1 MTATT
6 EKHLVLIL
14 TLISINLSAI
24 LALSAYAERP
34 VDSLEGVHQ
43 PFDQFTERLALS
55 EQQAEQIRPIL
66 QENREKIGLLRD
78 QYLKGSPSPSTLHSF
93 SKERETLRQETEE
106 RLATLLSDRQMTEY
120 GEIENEEREKIR
132 LRQGYG
138 GSRGRSRR

>member
-6 EKHLVLIL
+6 EKHLVIIL
-14 TLISINLSAI
+14 TIISINLSLI

-78 QYLKGSPSPSTLHSF
+78 QYQRESPAHSTVRSF
-93 SKERETLRQETEE
+93 SKEREDLRQETEK
-106 RLATLLSDRQMTEY
+106 RLATLLSDKQMTEY
-120 GEIENEEREKIR
+120 GKMEKEEREKIR
-132 LRQGYG
+132 QGYG
-138 GSRGRSRR
+138 DSRGSSRR

>member
-6 EKHLVLIL
+6 EKHLVIIL
-14 TLISINLSAI
+14 TIISINLSLI

-34 VDSLEGVHQ
+34 VESLEGVHE

-66 QENREKIGLLRD
+66 QESHEKMGLLRD
-78 QYLKGSPSPSTLHSF
+78 QYQKESPSRSARHSF
-93 SKERETLRQETEE
+93 SEERENLRQETEE
-106 RLATLLSDRQMTEY
+106 RLASLLSDRQMTEY
-120 GEIENEEREKIR
+120 GQIENEEREKM
-132 LRQGYG
+132 RQGYG

>member
-6 EKHLVLIL
+6 EKHIVTIL
-14 TLISINLSAI
+14 TIISINLSLI
-24 LALSAYAERP
+24 LALSAYAEKP
-34 VDSLEGVHQ
+34 VETLEGVHK

-78 QYLKGSPSPSTLHSF
+78 QYQNEPPAPSTVRSF
-93 SKERETLRQETEE
+93 SKEREHLRQETEK
-106 RLATLLSDRQMTEY
+106 RLAALLSDKQMTEY
-120 GEIENEEREKIR
+120 GKIEQEEREK

>member
-6 EKHLVLIL
+6 EKKLVIIL
-14 TLISINLSAI
+14 TIISINLSLI

-34 VDSLEGVHQ
+34 VESLVGVHE

-66 QENREKIGLLRD
+66 QVSREKMGLLRD
-78 QYLKGSPSPSTLHSF
+78 QYLKESPSPSTMQSF
-93 SKERETLRQETEE
+93 SKEREHLGQETEE
-106 RLATLLSDRQMTEY
+106 RLATLLSDKQMTEY
-120 GEIENEEREKIR
+120 GKIENEEREKM
-132 LRQGYG
+132 RQGYG

>member
-6 EKHLVLIL
+6 EKHLVIIL
-14 TLISINLSAI
+14 TIISINLSLI

-34 VDSLEGVHQ
+34 VDTLEGVHE

-66 QENREKIGLLRD
+66 QESHEKMGLLRD
-78 QYLKGSPSPSTLHSF
+78 QYQKKSPSPSTLYSF
-93 SKERETLRQETEE
+93 SKEREDLRQETEE
-106 RLATLLSDRQMTEY
+106 RLATLLSDKQMTEY
-120 GEIENEEREKIR
+120 GKIEKEEREKI
-132 LRQGYG
+132 RQGYG

>member
-6 EKHLVLIL
+6 EKHLVIIL
-14 TLISINLSAI
+14 TIISINLSLI

-34 VDSLEGVHQ
+34 VESLEGVHE

-66 QENREKIGLLRD
+66 QESREKMGLLRD
-78 QYLKGSPSPSTLHSF
+78 KYQKESPSPSTMQSF
-93 SKERETLRQETEE
+93 SKEREDLRQETEV
-106 RLATLLSDRQMTEY
+106 RLATLLSDKQMTEY
-120 GEIENEEREKIR
+120 ENMEIEEREKM
-132 LRQGYG
+132 RQGYG

>member
-6 EKHLVLIL
+6 EKQLVIIL
-14 TLISINLSAI
+14 TIISINLSLI

-34 VDSLEGVHQ
+34 VESLEGVHE

-66 QENREKIGLLRD
+66 QESREKMGLLRD
-78 QYLKGSPSPSTLHSF
+78 QYLKESPSPSTMHSF
-93 SKERETLRQETEE
+93 SKERQDLRQETEE
-106 RLATLLSDRQMTEY
+106 RLATLLSDKQMTEY
-120 GEIENEEREKIR
+120 ENLEIEEREKM
-132 LRQGYG
+132 RQGYG

>member
-6 EKHLVLIL
+6 EKHLVIIL
-14 TLISINLSAI
+14 TIISINLSLI

-34 VDSLEGVHQ
+34 VESLEGVHE

-66 QENREKIGLLRD
+66 QESREKMGLLRD
-78 QYLKGSPSPSTLHSF
+78 KYQKETPSPSTMHSF
-93 SKERETLRQETEE
+93 SKERQDLRQETEE
-106 RLATLLSDRQMTEY
+106 RLATLLSDKQMTEY
-120 GEIENEEREKIR
+120 GNMENEEREKM
-132 LRQGYG
+132 RQGYG

>member
-6 EKHLVLIL
+6 EKQLVIIL
-14 TLISINLSAI
+14 TIISFNLSVI

-34 VDSLEGVHQ
+34 VDSLEGVHK

-66 QENREKIGLLRD
+66 QESREKMGLLRD
-78 QYLKGSPSPSTLHSF
+78 QYQKESPSPSTRHSF
-93 SKERETLRQETEE
+93 FKEQEDLRQETEE

-120 GEIENEEREKIR
+120 GKIVNEEREKM
-132 LRQGYG
+132 RQGYG
-138 GSRGRSRR
+138 GSRDRSRR

>member
-1 MTATT
+1 MTAKT
-6 EKHLVLIL
+6 EKQLVIIL
-14 TLISINLSAI
+14 TIISINLSLV

-34 VDSLEGVHQ
+34 VDTLEGVHE

-66 QENREKIGLLRD
+66 QESHEKMGLLRD
-78 QYLKGSPSPSTLHSF
+78 QYQKESPSPSARDFF
-93 SKERETLRQETEE
+93 SKEREDLRQETEE

-120 GEIENEEREKIR
+120 GQIENEEREKM
-132 LRQGYG
+132 RQGYG

>member
-1 MTATT
+1 MTAKT
-6 EKHLVLIL
+6 EKQLVIIL
-14 TLISINLSAI
+14 TIISINLSLI

-34 VDSLEGVHQ
+34 VDTLEGVHE

-66 QENREKIGLLRD
+66 QESHEKMGLLRD
-78 QYLKGSPSPSTLHSF
+78 QYQKESPSPSARHSF
-93 SKERETLRQETEE
+93 SKDSETLRQETEE

-120 GEIENEEREKIR
+120 GQIENEEREKM
-132 LRQGYG
+132 RQGYG